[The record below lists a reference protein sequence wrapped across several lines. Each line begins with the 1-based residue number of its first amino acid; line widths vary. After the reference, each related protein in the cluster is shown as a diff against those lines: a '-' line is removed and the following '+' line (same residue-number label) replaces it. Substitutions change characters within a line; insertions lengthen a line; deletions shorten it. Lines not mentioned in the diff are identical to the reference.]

1 LEKENLIVKKDGE
14 LPYVKAMVLLAHKD
28 TLYEICAHFA
38 VIKYEDFQVLGR
50 VEDSAQATMAN
61 TKETDDINERIVKA
75 LDIAS
80 SNSQCVGK
88 PYLLIDTKE
97 LKYNLVGGNE

>member
-1 LEKENLIVKKDGE
+1 
-14 LPYVKAMVLLAHKD
+14 MAHKD
-28 TLYEICAHFA
+28 TLYEICENFA

-50 VEDSAQATMAN
+50 VADSAQATMVN

-75 LDIAS
+75 LDIVS